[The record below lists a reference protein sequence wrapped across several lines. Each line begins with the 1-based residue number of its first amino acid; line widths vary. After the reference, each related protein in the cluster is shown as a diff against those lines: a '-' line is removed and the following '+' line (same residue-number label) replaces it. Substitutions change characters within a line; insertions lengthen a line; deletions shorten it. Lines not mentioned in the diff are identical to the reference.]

1 MAIYRVFV
9 IYNFHQ
15 KTLSE
20 PYSMFT
26 FNKKYFYFTL
36 ILFLIEVC
44 IAVFV
49 NDSFIRPFI
58 GDVLVVIL
66 IYCFFRA
73 FLNIHSSIVALSVLV
88 FSCTIEILQYFNFVN
103 NLGLQ
108 KYQIIAIA
116 LGSTFDWKDIIAY
129 VIGIITVLWLENR
142 TNRKVKG

>member
-1 MAIYRVFV
+1 
-9 IYNFHQ
+9 
-15 KTLSE
+15 
-20 PYSMFT
+20 MFS

-36 ILFLIEVC
+36 ILFSIEVC
-44 IAVFV
+44 IAIFL

-66 IYCFFRA
+66 IYCFVKSFW
-73 FLNIHSSIVALSVLV
+73 NIHSSIVALSVFA

-108 KYQIIAIA
+108 KYTFLAIA

-129 VIGIITVLWLENR
+129 AIGVIAVLLVENQ
-142 TNRKVKG
+142 TKRKVKA